1 MPSFSPVIERQPRR
15 VGSTRYILYL
25 YSGHRREG
33 DMIEWAHALGDQR
46 DMAVEVM
53 SLDIVYDA
61 KLCDMRDPHSR
72 AVWMG
77 YVRSGFFLGVVGVFF
92 FWRYSTVY

>member
-1 MPSFSPVIERQPRR
+1 
-15 VGSTRYILYL
+15 
-25 YSGHRREG
+25 
-33 DMIEWAHALGDQR
+33 MIEWAHALGDQR